1 VNLLEINVH
10 GHELWGAIDEV
21 LSVLEE
27 CKLNGD
33 GEINIVHGYKHG
45 QVLKNY
51 FRSNKFLVEMAREG
65 CQLKKKEFSNPG
77 ESTFTILF

>member
-1 VNLLEINVH
+1 MSLLEINIH

-27 CKLNGD
+27 CKINHD
-33 GEINIVHGYKHG
+33 REIKIIHGYKHG
-45 QVLKNY
+45 EVLKNY

-65 CQLKKKEFSNPG
+65 FRLNLKDISNPAI
-77 ESTFTILF
+77 SFFVIL

>member
-27 CKLNGD
+27 CKINRD
-33 GEINIVHGYKHG
+33 GEINIIHGYKHG

-65 CQLKKKEFSNPG
+65 FRLKIKAISDPAISSFV
-77 ESTFTILF
+77 IL

>member
-1 VNLLEINVH
+1 MSLLEINVH

-21 LSVLEE
+21 LSVLGE
-27 CKLNGD
+27 CKINGD
-33 GEINIVHGYKHG
+33 GEIDIIHGYKHG

-65 CQLKKKEFSNPG
+65 FQLKMKAISDHAISSFV
-77 ESTFTILF
+77 IL

>member
-1 VNLLEINVH
+1 MEINVH

-21 LSVLEE
+21 LSILEE
-27 CKLNGD
+27 CKINSD
-33 GEINIVHGYKHG
+33 REINIIHGYKHG

-65 CQLKKKEFSNPG
+65 FWLKLK
-77 ESTFTILF
+77 TISDPAISSFVIL

>member
-1 VNLLEINVH
+1 MSILEINVH

-27 CKLNGD
+27 CKLKSD
-33 GEINIVHGYKHG
+33 GEINIIHGYKHG

-65 CQLKKKEFSNPG
+65 FRLKRKDISDPAISSF
-77 ESTFTILF
+77 ILI

>member
-1 VNLLEINVH
+1 MEINVH
-10 GHELWGAIDEV
+10 GHELWSAIDEV

-33 GEINIVHGYKHG
+33 GEIKIIHGYKHG

-51 FRSNKFLVEMAREG
+51 FRSNKFLVEMTREG
-65 CQLKKKEFSNPG
+65 FRLKMKAISDPAISSFA
-77 ESTFTILF
+77 IL